1 MRRVPVVHIVA
12 IAGIILGVFL
22 CAMIV
27 LAAGKLLQ
35 DLSQL

>member
-1 MRRVPVVHIVA
+1 MRRVPVVHVVA
-12 IAGIILGVFL
+12 IVGIALGVFV
-22 CAMIV
+22 CAMLV